1 MAQLRK
7 AKRNRKFRGRATHG
21 YGSKKK
27 HRGRG
32 SHGGGGWAGSFKHHK
47 VRWKKSAP
55 EHYSKPKFKS
65 LEDRG
70 MRARLPAITLRELG
84 KLIGA
89 AKDFDVAAAGFGKVI
104 GAGSAPKAT
113 IKALAFSEGAKA
125 AIEEAGGKAVLLGE
139 AEEASEEK

>member
-47 VRWKKSAP
+47 VRWRKSAP

-70 MRARLPAITLRELG
+70 MRARLLAITMRELARLVG
-84 KLIGA
+84 SSKE
-89 AKDFDVAAAGFGKVI
+89 FDVAAAGYGKVI
-104 GAGSAPKAT
+104 GSGAAPKAT

-125 AIEEAGGKAVLLGE
+125 AIEGAGGKAVLLGGE
-139 AEEASEEK
+139 SEE